1 MDKKTLGSFI
11 AALRREKGMTQ
22 KELAALLH
30 VSDKTVSRWEVGD
43 GSPELAL
50 VPVIAEIF
58 GVTCDEL
65 LRGERRPERDAAETT
80 PLGEKRNRWLMNRTK
95 MRMMCLNIVASV
107 ISLLGLTALF
117 LLQGTDIL
125 FGYRIF
131 VPIAFFIVSL
141 AVQAIGLVR
150 ALILVDGGNAL
161 RFKEKLVFHSELF
174 TMVTVIC
181 LAISLSVH
189 LGSKEAWLILA
200 VIGAAI
206 WFAVSLAINTWL
218 REKGVISDR

>member
-43 GSPELAL
+43 GSPDLAL
-50 VPVIAEIF
+50 IPVLAEIF

-65 LRGERRPERDAAETT
+65 LRGERRPEGAAEETT
-80 PLGEKRNRWLMNRTK
+80 PLGEKRKQWLMNRTK
-95 MRMMCLNIVASV
+95 IRMVCLNIVASV
-107 ISLLGLTALF
+107 ISLLGLLAMF

-150 ALILVDGGNAL
+150 TLISVDGEDTL

-174 TMVTVIC
+174 TLVTVIC
-181 LAISLSVH
+181 LAISLSVQ
-189 LGSKEAWLILA
+189 LSSKEAWWILA

-218 REKGVISDR
+218 REKGVIADK